1 MLNSSEMP
9 ASPCLELGHLPA
21 PSSAAA
27 TTTTTTMRHRSS
39 ATRIRKRLCRCSG
52 QRPELKP
59 EPAAQLEL
67 PLATATATATA
78 TTAATTIRRTTTS
91 PRSSAGL
98 SLGLIGA
105 AVLHTTNALTATVG
119 ALDAVALPLQGTA
132 TPLPATHDLN
142 ATLLSSTSGALYND
156 SRATLDAGLAAA
168 EGAEDWFD
176 DLFWL
181 LKASVM
187 LLIIIAAICGNLLV
201 IISVMRVRK
210 LRVITNYFVVSL
222 AMADIMVAIMAMTF
236 NFSVQVT
243 GRWNFSPFLCDL
255 WNSLDVYFSTASILH
270 LCCISVD
277 RYYAIVKPLKYPI
290 SMTKRVVGIML
301 LNTWI
306 SPALLSF
313 LPIFIGWYTTDKHK
327 VFVKEHPEQCS
338 FVVNTYYAIISSSI
352 SFWIPCTIMIFTYLA
367 IFREANRQ
375 EKQLMM
381 RHGNAMLMHRPSMQ
395 PSGEA
400 LSGSGSSKT
409 LTLHEVEQEHTPT
422 KDKHLIKMKREH
434 KAARTLGIIM
444 GTFILCWLPFF
455 VWYTLSMTCDACQ
468 VPDIVVS
475 ILFWIGYFNSTLN
488 PLIYAYFNRDFREA
502 FRNTLLCLF
511 CNWWKDR
518 HMPLDIDIRRSSL
531 RYDQR
536 AKSVYSESY
545 LNSNTPSHRRQSQ
558 MVDNL

>member
-1 MLNSSEMP
+1 MLL
-9 ASPCLELGHLPA
+9 CDGLGPEPPRQRHRNRT
-21 PSSAAA
+21 SAA
-27 TTTTTTMRHRSS
+27 
-39 ATRIRKRLCRCSG
+39 RIRKRPKCCCSNGGSSHQAEQPSGGVVSQPISYG
-52 QRPELKP
+52 QSLTTLARVT
-59 EPAAQLEL
+59 AAAL
-67 PLATATATATA
+67 
-78 TTAATTIRRTTTS
+78 TTAAM
-91 PRSSAGL
+91 
-98 SLGLIGA
+98 
-105 AVLHTTNALTATVG
+105 LHTTNALAATGSSSSSNSSTAG
-119 ALDAVALPLQGTA
+119 IALPLGTA
-132 TPLPATHDLN
+132 TPATHELN
-142 ATLLSSTSGALYND
+142 ATQPFGGTGLNFNESGA
-156 SRATLDAGLAAA
+156 GLSDHHHHQHNPD
-168 EGAEDWFD
+168 EDWLDNIVWVF
-176 DLFWL
+176 
-181 LKASVM
+181 KAFVM

-313 LPIFIGWYTTDKHK
+313 LPIFIGWYTTPQHQQ
-327 VFVKEHPEQCS
+327 FVIQNPEQCS
-338 FVVNTYYAIISSSI
+338 FVVNKYYAVISSSI

-455 VWYTLSMTCDACQ
+455 LWYTLSMTCEVCQ

-518 HMPLDIDIRRSSL
+518 HLPLDIDIRRSSL

-545 LNSNTPSHRRQSQ
+545 LNSTTPSHRRQSQ

>member
-1 MLNSSEMP
+1 M
-9 ASPCLELGHLPA
+9 
-21 PSSAAA
+21 
-27 TTTTTTMRHRSS
+27 
-39 ATRIRKRLCRCSG
+39 
-52 QRPELKP
+52 
-59 EPAAQLEL
+59 
-67 PLATATATATA
+67 
-78 TTAATTIRRTTTS
+78 
-91 PRSSAGL
+91 
-98 SLGLIGA
+98 
-105 AVLHTTNALTATVG
+105 LHTTNALSATV
-119 ALDAVALPLQGTA
+119 ADAIVLPLQAIA
-132 TPLPATHDLN
+132 TPMPPTPMHALN
-142 ATLLSSTSGALYND
+142 ASLPLND
-156 SRATLDAGLAAA
+156 SSGSSNSSSMAMGEAG
-168 EGAEDWFD
+168 EDWFD
-176 DLFWL
+176 DVVWV
-181 LKASVM
+181 LKAFVM
-187 LLIIIAAICGNLLV
+187 LFIIIAAICGNLLV

-313 LPIFIGWYTTDKHK
+313 LPIFIGWYTTDEHK
-327 VFVKEHPEQCS
+327 IFVKENPEQCS
-338 FVVNTYYAIISSSI
+338 FVVNKYYAIISSSI
-352 SFWIPCTIMIFTYLA
+352 SFWIPCTIMIFTYFA

-455 VWYTLSMTCDACQ
+455 LWYTLSMTCGPCQ

-545 LNSNTPSHRRQSQ
+545 LNSTTPSHRRQSQ
-558 MVDNL
+558 MGDNL